1 MSPASNAQMSEAVRS
16 SIDKVVIV
24 PGEGP
29 ADQAVTGSYRKG
41 TAGLYGGM
49 AAGTQAGTVISKDV
63 GAVSLSLPIPIL
75 TYPGMIIG
83 GLAGATQ
90 REIQEFRDT
99 LTKDLAEA
107 SSLPLANEKIASDV
121 YSGIRKL
128 PNLESIVFSPTT
140 PIPDD
145 TDAIIFVSLKDV
157 TIDVQGKEAIITTT
171 AKETVHSTSDKID
184 IFDAVIEYQ
193 DRDTLGHWT
202 DNELAVWR
210 DYANFAR
217 HYIGREI
224 SAEVFYRVSLNHTL
238 QPKKSDSV
246 RLGRK
251 NKWEGDSK
259 SVRPTLAWEM
269 TLLGGDPGIPWAD
282 EIDESNIFYDV
293 EIYDAHRP
301 VYSQQQIQDPRHTV
315 AVELDACKTYR
326 WTVRPSYHVDGEI
339 RYDDW
344 MRFNANAGNN
354 GNIGRKA
361 SEAPSYIQDFATLEI
376 KCGAK

>member
-171 AKETVHSTSDKID
+171 AKATVHSTSDKID

-361 SEAPSYIQDFATLEI
+361 SEAPAYIQDFATLEI

>member
-1 MSPASNAQMSEAVRS
+1 MSEAVRS

-171 AKETVHSTSDKID
+171 AKATVHSTSDKID

-361 SEAPSYIQDFATLEI
+361 SEAPAYIQDFATLEI